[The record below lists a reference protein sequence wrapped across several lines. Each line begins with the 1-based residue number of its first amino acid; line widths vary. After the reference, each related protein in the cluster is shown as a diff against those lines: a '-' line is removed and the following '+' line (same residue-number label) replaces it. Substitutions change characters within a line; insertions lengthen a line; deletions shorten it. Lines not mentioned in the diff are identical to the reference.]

1 MAVDHKNP
9 PFVVIEGLDG
19 AGTTTQTALLVDRL
33 QAEGQAAIS
42 TREPSDGPVG
52 VLIRQMLSKR
62 IVTPTADGAVEPV
75 GREVLALL
83 FAADRLDHI
92 AATVAPAL
100 AAGKV
105 AVSDRYYH
113 SSFAYQGDIDDSE
126 TMDIEWVRTLN
137 ERATTPDV
145 TIFLEASVDL
155 CLSRMSGRG
164 SRDIYETRD
173 KLERLE
179 RRYDEVMQALE
190 AEGEKIVRLDAGRS
204 MEELA
209 EEIFATVTSSTPCH
223 TPEGSSAP

>member
-1 MAVDHKNP
+1 MAVEFENP

-19 AGTTTQTALLVDRL
+19 AGTTTQTALLVERL
-33 QAEGQAAIS
+33 QAEGQPAVS

-62 IVTPTADGAVEPV
+62 IVTPTVDGSVAPV

-100 AAGKV
+100 AEGKV

-113 SSFAYQGDIDDSE
+113 SSFAYQGDIDDSDA
-126 TMDIEWVRTLN
+126 MDLEWVRTLN
-137 ERATTPDV
+137 ERAKTPDV

-164 SRDIYETRD
+164 SRDIYETRE

-179 RRYDEVMQALE
+179 RRYDQVMQALE
-190 AEGEKIVRLDAGRS
+190 AEGEMIVRLDAARS
-204 MEELA
+204 KAELA
-209 EEIFATVTSSTPCH
+209 EAIFDKVI
-223 TPEGSSAP
+223 EFD